1 MQRSQ
6 TALLLA
12 KAQLVDN
19 RTVDEYVIEAWHE
32 VVAALDYDDAMA
44 ALTEHR
50 RTSTEYLTP
59 AHIVTGVR
67 AIRKA
72 RLDRGTNS
80 EGIPDADP
88 DDVTAYLAA
97 LRERRVQ
104 LAAGDTPRPVTALV
118 QATTHQMPQIPRNG
132 DAA

>member
-32 VVAALDYDDAMA
+32 IVAPLDYDDAMA

-59 AHIVTGVR
+59 AHIVAGVR

-72 RLDRGTNS
+72 RLDRGTNA

-88 DDVTAYLAA
+88 DDVYSYLTA
-97 LRERRVQ
+97 LRERRLR
-104 LAAGDTPRPVTALV
+104 LADGDSGRPVAALV
-118 QATTHQMPQIPRNG
+118 ETTAHQMPRVPTRG